1 MVGAGEIVKMDRKG
15 GITIPSNLRKAVG
28 KNIFKVELV
37 DKNTIT
43 LRVLE
48 DKNELIEKI
57 KAIKLTGDKER
68 RFTDT
73 ATVKDKFGGLKN

>member
-1 MVGAGEIVKMDRKG
+1 
-15 GITIPSNLRKAVG
+15 
-28 KNIFKVELV
+28 
-37 DKNTIT
+37 

-68 RFTDT
+68 MFTYT